1 MEKSTYR
8 YPVSLGGIQDLLEFT
23 HRASRCPGEVMLV
36 NGHHRLSAKSFLSVM
51 IAKVSWD
58 SVTIEADF
66 DCYFEFESFIKQ

>member
-1 MEKSTYR
+1 
-8 YPVSLGGIQDLLEFT
+8 
-23 HRASRCPGEVMLV
+23 MLV